1 MCVFARCCACV
12 CVCVISLGDIR
23 VTPAARDCL
32 VPRLLFL
39 DVVGICF
46 LLPYSDGKR
55 ETDGEKMRTVILVA
69 VQSSSSS
76 KGKIV
81 TCRVMIGW

>member
-1 MCVFARCCACV
+1 MTGRVCVYVCVCVCACVFALVRV
-12 CVCVISLGDIR
+12 CVCVISLGNIR

-46 LLPYSDGKR
+46 LLPYSDGRR
-55 ETDGEKMRTVILVA
+55 ETDGAKERTVI
-69 VQSSSSS
+69 SSVEF
-76 KGKIV
+76 I
-81 TCRVMIGW
+81 